1 MDCHFLSTPL
11 ASHLQQPPRYHQ
23 PCDPPPSHKRPP
35 PRPGAPSPPEIQM
48 DGASNEASPKYKQ
61 FHQSTR
67 QGHGPQG
74 PRYAILP
81 PTTYSRVNP
90 AGTHSRAAI
99 AAFRARQ
106 GKPPPNHPPHA
117 HSHPA
122 PPAVPSHVYGDPN
135 VENLRS
141 LRQAGAH
148 STAPPRHAASP
159 QP

>member
-1 MDCHFLSTPL
+1 MWWGGDALCCCVALVLCTLSPSSQGD
-11 ASHLQQPPRYHQ
+11 ASVPSPHPHHSRPYKCDDLHQ
-23 PCDPPPSHKRPP
+23 KTCPSQKHPT

-48 DGASNEASPKYKQ
+48 DGASNEANPKYKL
-61 FHQSTR
+61 FHRSTR

-106 GKPPPNHPPHA
+106 GKPPP
-117 HSHPA
+117 
-122 PPAVPSHVYGDPN
+122 
-135 VENLRS
+135 
-141 LRQAGAH
+141 
-148 STAPPRHAASP
+148 
-159 QP
+159 

>member
-11 ASHLQQPPRYHQ
+11 ASPHQARPRYHQ

-35 PRPGAPSPPEIQM
+35 PRPGAPLPPEIQM

-81 PTTYSRVNP
+81 PTTNP
-90 AGTHSRAAI
+90 KENQPGTNSPPAF

-106 GKPPPNHPPHA
+106 GNLPPTNHAPPHT
-117 HSHPA
+117 
-122 PPAVPSHVYGDPN
+122 
-135 VENLRS
+135 L
-141 LRQAGAH
+141 Q
-148 STAPPRHAASP
+148 
-159 QP
+159 